1 MDRREAGAVATD
13 AAKGAGVVAGSVA
26 ADAARAAVNKAAV
39 HKGAALATK
48 GAALGAAKLSPALVL
63 AGAPAA
69 GIVLPIAAA
78 VGAGYLAR
86 RWLRRL

>member
-1 MDRREAGAVATD
+1 MLTD
-13 AAKGAGVVAGSVA
+13 AAKGTGVVAGSVA
-26 ADAARAAVNKAAV
+26 ADAARAAVKKVAV

-69 GIVLPIAAA
+69 GVVLPIAAA